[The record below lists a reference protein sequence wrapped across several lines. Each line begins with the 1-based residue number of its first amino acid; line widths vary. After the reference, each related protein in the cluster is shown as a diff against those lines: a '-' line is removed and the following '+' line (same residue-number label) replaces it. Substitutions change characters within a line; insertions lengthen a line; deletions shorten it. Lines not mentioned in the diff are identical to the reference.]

1 MQEKKFDFNEKTYVV
16 KPPKAKTVTEAQAVY
31 TKGFAN
37 AVKNGAILKKALDD
51 HMRAQGLWDDEKQK
65 EYLALIKKQ
74 ADIEYRIKSKQI
86 TKVSE
91 VTDKALELKKIRHK
105 LSILLSDRNSMDTV
119 TAEGIAEQDR
129 FNFLVASCV
138 YYYDTQKPV
147 YSSVEEYLEKSSTE
161 EAVKCAS
168 EFASFLYGI
177 DDNYE
182 DSFIENKVLRKLNLL
197 DDKGNLINKDGKRV
211 DHEGNLLNENGARV
225 DKNGVRIDINN
236 NPVIDDSVV
245 DSLEFEDDLGQP
257 VEEEVKKTRAKKK
270 E

>member
-16 KPPKAKTVTEAQAVY
+16 KPPKAKVVTESQAVY
-31 TKGFAN
+31 TKSFAN
-37 AVKNGAILKKALDD
+37 AVKSGAILKKALDD
-51 HMRAQGLWDDEKQK
+51 HMREQGLWDDEKQQ
-65 EYLALIKKQ
+65 EYLSLIKKQ
-74 ADIEYRIKSKQI
+74 AEIEYKIKSKQI
-86 TKVSE
+86 TKASE
-91 VTDKALELKKIRHK
+91 ATEKALELKKIRHK
-105 LSILLSDRNSMDTV
+105 LSLLLSDRNSMDTL

-129 FNFLVASCV
+129 FNFLVTHCV

-147 YSSVEEYLEKSSTE
+147 YSSVEDYLEKSSSDE
-161 EAVKCAS
+161 GVKCAS

-182 DSFIENKVLRKLNLL
+182 DTFVENRILKKLNLL
-197 DDKGNLINKDGKRV
+197 DDKGNLLNKEGKRV
-211 DHEGNLLNENGARV
+211 DYEGNLLDENGARV

-257 VEEEVKKTRAKKK
+257 AEEEVKKTRAKKK